1 MLEVHGPCLGGRKKH
16 SEIHTVWK
24 ITSRELAN
32 GTGKWSNKR
41 KTQEASSNKGWSSVP
56 FSGAT
61 ENEKVEFSEL
71 ASKFSQHL
79 EHHKAQK

>member
-24 ITSRELAN
+24 ITSRELVN